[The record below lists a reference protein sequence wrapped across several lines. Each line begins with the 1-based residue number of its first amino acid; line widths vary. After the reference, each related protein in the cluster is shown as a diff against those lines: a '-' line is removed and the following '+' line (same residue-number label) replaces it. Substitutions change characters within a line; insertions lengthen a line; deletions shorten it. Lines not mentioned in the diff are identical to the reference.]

1 MRGRE
6 LSGHGSISGFVL
18 EDDSQRLSYTGDRVD
33 LTALARAGSAE
44 YRLARRAN
52 AFALLDDGSSCAGRQ
67 GAASG
72 RRQIPNC
79 KIIEDGLEALT
90 RFQAGGT
97 ALPVERRV
105 NRQDG
110 RLRKG
115 EFAPLPTPD
124 RRFYLVGVWRRV

>member
-1 MRGRE
+1 MIR
-6 LSGHGSISGFVL
+6 SGFL
-18 EDDSQRLSYTGDRVD
+18 TREDRVD

-44 YRLARRAN
+44 HRLARRAN
-52 AFALLDDGSSCAGRQ
+52 
-67 GAASG
+67 
-72 RRQIPNC
+72 
-79 KIIEDGLEALT
+79 
-90 RFQAGGT
+90 T